1 MEFEYG
7 VWIAS
12 WLSLYVKCP
21 DFGHCGVVLYEDVFV
36 VGKHTEVCRDSASS
50 LPSNGS
56 EKICI

>member
-36 VGKHTEVCRDSASS
+36 VGQHTEV
-50 LPSNGS
+50 
-56 EKICI
+56 